1 MSSVPILSATDEIG
15 EEYLQKSE
23 EASKQVEGRSLT
35 QIAWGRLRKDKVAMV
50 SLAIIILIFLA
61 ALFAPLITRALGIDP
76 YTPNTDLVSPAGG
89 LPLGRLGGIS
99 WAHPLGVEPLIG
111 RDILARLL
119 YGARISLTI
128 AAASTVMVITIGVL
142 LGTIAGYSK
151 GRADMVI
158 SRIMD
163 LTLSFPSLLL
173 IIAMAQPLQQRLE
186 TVIPSASAARV
197 VALIIL
203 ISLFV
208 WPYLA
213 RLVRGQVLSLREREF
228 VEAAVSTGA
237 SSRRILFKELIP
249 NLWAPVLVYAS
260 LAFPGFISARGGA
273 GLPRCRRPAAH
284 PDVGRDAV
292 RLGEHV
298 HSAAELPVHPGHRA
312 VHHRARLQPVRRRSP
327 RRPRPEGRPRLT
339 TDSRPERTGP
349 LQAGTWVRQIRR
361 TRTRRK

>member
-1 MSSVPILSATDEIG
+1 MSSMPILSATDEAG
-15 EEYLQKSE
+15 EEYLKESE

-50 SLAIIILIFLA
+50 SLVIIILIFLA

-89 LPLGRLGGIS
+89 LPLGRFGGIS

-128 AAASTVMVITIGVL
+128 AAASTVMVITIGVV

-151 GRADMVI
+151 GKADMVI

-163 LTLSFPSLLL
+163 LTLSFPFILL

-186 TVIPSASAARV
+186 TVIPSASTARV

-260 LAFPGFISARGGA
+260 LAFPGFISLEAALAYLGVGVLPPTPTWGA
-273 GLPRCRRPAAH
+273 MLSDSVSTFTVLPTYLFIPGT
-284 PDVGRDAV
+284 VLFITVLVFNLFGDAV
-292 RLGEHV
+292 RDALD
-298 HSAAELPVHPGHRA
+298 PRA
-312 VHHRARLQPVRRRSP
+312 
-327 RRPRPEGRPRLT
+327 GR
-339 TDSRPERTGP
+339 G
-349 LQAGTWVRQIRR
+349 
-361 TRTRRK
+361 

>member
-1 MSSVPILSATDEIG
+1 MSSVPMLSATDEAG
-15 EEYLQKSE
+15 EEYLKESE

-50 SLAIIILIFLA
+50 SLVIIILIFLA

-89 LPLGRLGGIS
+89 LPLGRFGGIS

-128 AAASTVMVITIGVL
+128 AAASTVMVITIGVV

-151 GRADMVI
+151 GKADMVI

-163 LTLSFPSLLL
+163 LTLSFPFILL

-186 TVIPSASAARV
+186 TVIPSASTARV

-260 LAFPGFISARGGA
+260 LAFPGFISLEAALAYLGVGVLPPTPTWGA
-273 GLPRCRRPAAH
+273 MLSDSVSTFTVLPSYLFIPGT
-284 PDVGRDAV
+284 VLFITVLVFNLFGDAV
-292 RLGEHV
+292 RDALD
-298 HSAAELPVHPGHRA
+298 PRA
-312 VHHRARLQPVRRRSP
+312 
-327 RRPRPEGRPRLT
+327 GR
-339 TDSRPERTGP
+339 G
-349 LQAGTWVRQIRR
+349 
-361 TRTRRK
+361 